1 MNEVIIKE
9 THRGLHYIDGALKE
23 VLGAGRYKLPKDR
36 TWYGGR
42 RPKHEIQLIDVR
54 EKEITIKGQEILTA
68 DKVAVRVSIIVHYK
82 IVDPVKA
89 THQVANAEERLY
101 SDVQL
106 AARRSLASMT
116 LEQILTNRNQ
126 LSDDILGEVRG
137 PAAGYGVEILRASV
151 KDLAFPGNLQEI
163 MNKVL
168 TAERLSQAQ
177 LVETRTNAEQ
187 QRIKAEAQAQIQKIE
202 AAVKLELQLKEAEA
216 QSAAR
221 RKTSEAEVE
230 AYTLRNN
237 AEITAMEAKAKA
249 AESFAGNP
257 AVLRL
262 RELEA
267 MAEIAKN
274 ANARIFIGFDKH
286 AEPDANT
293 RVIMG

>member
-9 THRGLHYIDGALKE
+9 THRGLHYVDGALKE
-23 VLGAGRYKLPKDR
+23 VLAAGRYELPDEKN
-36 TWYGGR
+36 WLGSR
-42 RPKHEIQLIDVR
+42 RPKHEIVLVDVR

-68 DKVAVRVSIIVHYK
+68 DKVAVRVSIIVLYK
-82 IVDPVKA
+82 VVDPVKA

-137 PAAGYGVEILRASV
+137 PAGGYGVDILRASV

-168 TAERLSQAQ
+168 TAERLSEAQ
-177 LVETRTNAEQ
+177 LVESRTNAEQ

-221 RKTSEAEVE
+221 KKTAEAEVE
-230 AYTLRNN
+230 AFKLRHA
-237 AEITAMEAKAKA
+237 AEIAAMEAKARA
-249 AESFAGNP
+249 AQSFAGNT
-257 AVLRL
+257 AALRL

-267 MAEIAKN
+267 IAEIAKN

-286 AEPDANT
+286 SEPDANT
-293 RVIMG
+293 RAIMS

>member
-1 MNEVIIKE
+1 
-9 THRGLHYIDGALKE
+9 
-23 VLGAGRYKLPKDR
+23 VLYK
-36 TWYGGR
+36 
-42 RPKHEIQLIDVR
+42 V
-54 EKEITIKGQEILTA
+54 
-68 DKVAVRVSIIVHYK
+68 
-82 IVDPVKA
+82 VDPVKA

-137 PAAGYGVEILRASV
+137 TAAGYGVEILRASV

-177 LVETRTNAEQ
+177 LVETRTSAEQ

-202 AAVKLELQLKEAEA
+202 AAVKLELQLKEAET
-216 QSAAR
+216 QSVAR

-230 AYTLRNN
+230 AFKIRNT
-237 AEITAMEAKAKA
+237 AEIVAMKEKAMA
-249 AESFAGNP
+249 AESFVGNP

-267 MAEIAKN
+267 IAEIAKN

-293 RVIMG
+293 RAIMS